1 MQVGSIIRQI
11 RRPDR
16 LYLITE
22 EMDRYW
28 VLSPLSE
35 TGGGQILAKTT
46 KGFEVIA

>member
-1 MQVGSIIRQI
+1 MQIGSIVREI

-22 EMDRYW
+22 ERSRSW
-28 VLSPLSE
+28 VITPLGFSGDE
-35 TGGGQILAKTT
+35 LVLVKKA